1 MNLVDI
7 FKAHRNTPKDAIS
20 FRSQPIVNVIGIV
33 LGFSLPARTKTDNWM
48 ITLNIVDRS
57 LSKKDSGGETNDS
70 RFVINLNI
78 FRKMIDELPTV
89 KKAGDV
95 VILKGAI
102 IQEYRGE
109 MQLLGRTS
117 TSIQILS
124 RDDENEFG
132 PELIGEGGR
141 DTQNDV
147 EPQFL
152 NELWHWGQQR
162 LATKSTIKD
171 AERFDLSEV
180 DALDGAGDV
189 TVMISGAYETADP
202 EHRRLPFG
210 FLRVWDGTG
219 VPISDR

>member
-1 MNLVDI
+1 VNLVDI
-7 FKAHRNTPKDAIS
+7 FTAHRNTPKDAITL
-20 FRSQPIVNVIGIV
+20 RSQPIVNVIGIV

-57 LSKKDSGGETNDS
+57 LSKQESGGETNDS
-70 RFVINLNI
+70 RFAINLNI
-78 FRKMIDELPTV
+78 FRKMIEELPTV
-89 KKAGDV
+89 KKAGDL

-117 TSIQILS
+117 TSIEILS
-124 RDDENEFG
+124 RDNENKFG
-132 PELIGEGGR
+132 PELIGEGR
-141 DTQNDV
+141 QNGV
-147 EPQFL
+147 EPRFL

-189 TVMISGAYETADP
+189 TVMISGVHETADP